1 MVPSHS
7 YKFVARFQKIES
19 CGRPAL
25 LYAAANHGHGPN
37 TYHERKKGELMT
49 IAFAFQEM
57 GITDIPNLQ
66 ARPKADEMK
75 TDKWR
80 AEDEA
85 KRQKRLKER
94 SVQ

>member
-1 MVPSHS
+1 
-7 YKFVARFQKIES
+7 
-19 CGRPAL
+19 
-25 LYAAANHGHGPN
+25 
-37 TYHERKKGELMT
+37 MT

-85 KRQKRLKER
+85 KRQKRLKEHP
-94 SVQ
+94 VQ